1 MSKDKNK
8 INYAPNSPLL
18 KACMQ
23 PAIKE
28 LQHGNY
34 GVRKL
39 QHRVHSSKTKKINS
53 RH

>member
-8 INYAPNSPLL
+8 INYSPNSPLL

-23 PAIKE
+23 PPIKE
-28 LQHGNY
+28 LQHANY

-39 QHRVHSSKTKKINS
+39 QHGVHSSKIKINT